1 MVIGM
6 LGSFT
11 DADYVA
17 ALEKAGLVGIAIEKL
32 PRKLSSAQSM
42 DEMTSQ
48 NSVMGYKAAIT
59 AAVCLRFLPADD
71 DHRRRHDSP
80 G

>member
-1 MVIGM
+1 M

-17 ALEKAGLVGIAIEKL
+17 AIEKAGLVGVAMEKL
-32 PRKLSSAQSM
+32 PRQLSSAQSM

-48 NSVMGYKAAIT
+48 NSVMGYKAPSWRPT
-59 AAVCLRFLPADD
+59 RTVPSCR
-71 DHRRRHDSP
+71 
-80 G
+80 